1 MNDAVT
7 GPPPG
12 TRPKRNPNP
21 LPRSM
26 GRHEARQSAN
36 VGHKPRMRSATSV
49 LLTILSTLFNTS
61 VTPNSPMTTAR
72 SSMPAERSIDP
83 KVKRSRP
90 VDGAEPTRG
99 GEKPERPHKRALPRR
114 AGDHEK
120 GANDAEPHRGKI
132 LRRSET
138 NGDRRDRRRKERH
151 HDHAECA
158 GDERADRRDPQGR
171 AGAPLLR
178 HLVTVETGHDRRG
191 LAWDVEKDR
200 GRRAAIHSAAQDRA
214 EHHHSA
220 DRRHGERDRQQ
231 QGERRE
237 RAHARE
243 HAHQRPDQA
252 AEKAEKKIIE
262 CQDDAETGEQ
272 PPDGLH
278 ASPTPRTSRQ

>member
-90 VDGAEPTRG
+90 LTTSMPTAAVRN
-99 GEKPERPHKRALPRR
+99 PSAHQRALHRR

-120 GANDAEPHRGKI
+120 RANDAEHHQGEI
-132 LRRSET
+132 LRGSET

-178 HLVTVETGHDRRG
+178 HLVTV
-191 LAWDVEKDR
+191 
-200 GRRAAIHSAAQDRA
+200 
-214 EHHHSA
+214 
-220 DRRHGERDRQQ
+220 
-231 QGERRE
+231 
-237 RAHARE
+237 
-243 HAHQRPDQA
+243 
-252 AEKAEKKIIE
+252 
-262 CQDDAETGEQ
+262 
-272 PPDGLH
+272 
-278 ASPTPRTSRQ
+278 

>member
-26 GRHEARQSAN
+26 GRHEALQSAN
-36 VGHKPRMRSATSV
+36 VGHKPRMRSATRV
-49 LLTILSTLFNTS
+49 LLTTLSTLLNTS

-72 SSMPAERSIDP
+72 SSMPAERSTDP

-90 VDGAEPTRG
+90 LTTSMPTAAMRNPSATIRAPFTGEPVIMKSVQTMPSTIRAKFSGGPKRMATVAIVGAKNVITITPSVPATKEPIAAI
-99 GEKPERPHKRALPRR
+99 H
-114 AGDHEK
+114 
-120 GANDAEPHRGKI
+120 GA
-132 LRRSET
+132 
-138 NGDRRDRRRKERH
+138 
-151 HDHAECA
+151 
-158 GDERADRRDPQGR
+158 
-171 AGAPLLR
+171 
-178 HLVTVETGHDRRG
+178 V
-191 LAWDVEKDR
+191 KDR
-200 GRRAAIHSAAQDRA
+200 G

-220 DRRHGERDRQQ
+220 DGCHGERDRQQ

-243 HAHQRPDQA
+243 HADQRPDQA

-262 CQDDAETGEQ
+262 CDDDTETGEQ

-278 ASPTPRTSRQ
+278 ASPTPRTSRQCHAQYPAE